1 MIFKLTPEQQKQLEE
16 LEIKYRM
23 TVDQKEAEMSKY
35 QAPDPALESVTVPPV
50 PERPQKPRRASK
62 EAMDEYLK
70 AVEEYSEKLKI
81 HNDLVGKAQE
91 DWLNSAS
98 PEWRRIREELIV
110 LELRHAE
117 ERRILISQFARQHFS
132 RLGGDKKKILDD
144 ARDQANTLIVNRYE
158 YYKRIAESGI
168 ADGHEVVSFVAVDLR
183 VGKSNSEIWLDALTI
198 AESIKE
204 SLKLHYEALKDD
216 PDGVKQLDDIVLS
229 AVRSSPYVSSHQG
242 ERGRYLEFGEK
253 KKKKDRKPR
262 SKKEITTF
270 SEDVDQKFFMFSTTQ
285 TKDVLFN
292 LLSNDGDVK
301 ETAQMINAVGKKK
314 EAMIFT
320 GENSRAIQVKTKNAQ
335 TIIEVLGSACMKI
348 SSREAKKVL
357 HFIESELYQRT
368 YYKGRMNDELVTF
381 PLQKMVDL
389 KLYTSLQNAR
399 RAFYNASNVLTALR
413 VSATVKSGSKE
424 ISINDEGNARIVLF
438 PTMLVENGQCVVRLN
453 RDINWSP
460 FLKDFFLM
468 PDSWWSLPD
477 NASDLEYKIFRA
489 IRLNKDHIDENGKIT
504 VRIALSTVAS
514 WLSLPT
520 TTKNPKRDVKEPI
533 ETAVKQIAESL
544 DPSSFKIRIKTE
556 MNSSLSQ
563 YLAGSLEITV
573 SGAYT
578 QNLIGL
584 SEKQQERI
592 ERAVRRKEE
601 IVKEASIRRLAEG
614 MKNDPEIGENV
625 AT

>member
-1 MIFKLTPEQQKQLEE
+1 MIFKLTPEQQSQLEAID
-16 LEIKYRM
+16 IKYQVM
-23 TVDQKEAEMSKY
+23 IDQREAEMSKE
-35 QAPDPALESVTVPPV
+35 QAPDPALESVTAPPL

-62 EAMDEYLK
+62 EAMNEYLR
-70 AVEEYSEKLKI
+70 AVEEYSEKLKR
-81 HNDLVGKAQE
+81 HNEAVSKAQE

-98 PEWRRIREELIV
+98 PRWRELREELID
-110 LELRHAE
+110 LDFKHAE
-117 ERRILISQFARQHFS
+117 ERRVLIAQFARQYFA

-144 ARDQANTLIVNRYE
+144 ARDQANTLIVNRFE
-158 YYKRIAESGI
+158 YYKKIAETGI
-168 ADGHEVVSFVAVDLR
+168 ADGEEIVSFVAIDLR
-183 VGKSNSEIWLDALTI
+183 VGKDNSEIWLDALTI
-198 AESIKE
+198 ADSIKE
-204 SLKLHYEALKDD
+204 SLKLHYDALKDD
-216 PDGVKQLDDIVLS
+216 PDGVKQLDDIVS
-229 AVRSSPYVSSHQG
+229 KAVRSSPYVSSHQG
-242 ERGRYLEFGEK
+242 ERGKHLEFTIK
-253 KKKKDRKPR
+253 KKRKPR
-262 SKKEITTF
+262 SKKLITTF
-270 SEDVDQKFFMFSTTQ
+270 SDEVDQKFFMFSTTQ

-292 LLSNDGDVK
+292 LLSTDGDVR

-335 TIIEVLGSACMKI
+335 TIIEVLGSASQKL

-368 YYKGRMNDELVTF
+368 YYKGRMNDEIVTF

-389 KLYTSLQNAR
+389 RLYTSLQNAR

-413 VSATVKSGSKE
+413 VSASVKSGSKE
-424 ISINDEGNARIVLF
+424 ISISDEGNARIVLF
-438 PTMLVENGQCVVRLN
+438 PTMLVENGQCIVRLN

-477 NASDLEYKIFRA
+477 NASDLEYKIFRM
-489 IRLNKDHIDENGKIT
+489 IRLNKDHIDETGKISFK
-504 VRIALSTVAS
+504 IALSTVAQ
-514 WLSLPT
+514 WLSLPL
-520 TTKNPKRDVKEPI
+520 TTKNPKRDVKDPI
-533 ETAVKQIAESL
+533 ETAVKQIADSL
-544 DPSSFKIRIKTE
+544 DPTSFKIRIKTE
-556 MNSSLSQ
+556 MNAPVAQ
-563 YLAGSLEITV
+563 YLSGNLEITV

-592 ERAVRRKEE
+592 ERAIRRKEE
-601 IVKEASIRRLAEG
+601 IIREASVRKLAEE
-614 MKNDPEIGENV
+614 MKNDPQVGENY